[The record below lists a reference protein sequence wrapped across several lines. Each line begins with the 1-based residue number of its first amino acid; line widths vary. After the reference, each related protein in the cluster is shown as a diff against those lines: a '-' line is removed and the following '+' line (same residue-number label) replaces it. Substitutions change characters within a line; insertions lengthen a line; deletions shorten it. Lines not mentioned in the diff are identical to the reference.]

1 MYPRAFDYVAPTSL
15 DEALGALGEDA
26 KVMAGGMSLLP
37 LMKMRLF
44 SPAVIVDI
52 GRIGGLD
59 GVAARHHAD
68 AQRCLAELDAIN
80 AHCARPDRRDLERG

>member
-1 MYPRAFDYVAPTSL
+1 MYPRQFDYVAPTSL
-15 DEALGALGEDA
+15 DEALSALGEDS

-44 SPAVIVDI
+44 SPGLIVDI

-59 GVAARHHAD
+59 GVVDNGDHIEIGALVRGGDLREARVRFGAPHD
-68 AQRCLAELDAIN
+68 AQV
-80 AHCARPDRRDLERG
+80 